1 MKSRIL
7 VTVHSGGSTKKS
19 NSIEYL
25 EQACLEQPDI
35 LEVDVRSSRD
45 GKIVL
50 WHDEHLP
57 HSVLPIKD
65 LAYDA
70 IQAAHPSLLSLQTV
84 LKMCCKSG
92 IQVNLDIKMREA
104 IEPVH
109 TLLFAHECR
118 NQVIFSGCQEDEIS
132 DIHRLLPGCKVLF
145 NADRY
150 KREQPYAE
158 FAAQMLSRTL
168 DCRAYALNICHE
180 DVQPYLVESCKA
192 RDIPVFVWTVDD
204 PVRMEELIGM
214 GVDSITTHDVNL
226 LKTVISNVGELK

>member
-1 MKSRIL
+1 MRSRIL
-7 VTVHSGGSTKKS
+7 VTVHSGGSTGKS

-25 EQACLEQPDI
+25 EQACLQLPDI

-57 HSVLPIKD
+57 QSVLPIKD

-70 IQAAHPSLLSLQTV
+70 IQAAHPSILSLQTV
-84 LKMCCKSG
+84 LAMCSNAG
-92 IQVNLDIKMREA
+92 IQVNLDIKTSEA
-104 IEPVH
+104 IESVYRLPAFH
-109 TLLFAHECR
+109 KYR

-158 FAAQMLSRTL
+158 FAAQMLDRTVMTK
-168 DCRAYALNICHE
+168 AYGLNICHE
-180 DVQPYLVESCKA
+180 DVMPLLVKSCKD
-192 RDIPVFVWTVDD
+192 RRIPIFVWTVDD

-214 GVDSITTHDVNL
+214 GVDSITTHEVNL
-226 LKTVISNVGELK
+226 LKSMLNR